1 MLRCAI
7 IGCGSIV
14 EDLHMPALK
23 ALPEVKLEA
32 VCDTNHERL
41 ANFGKRY
48 GITRL
53 YDDIDKLVAVGRN
66 LDFVLIAT
74 PGFTHFEICRR
85 IMEAGFNVL
94 VEKPVAL
101 SLNNTLALKN
111 LADKRKIK
119 AGIIQNYRYRDNVL
133 KARQDLALGRVG
145 KVTQVNVVFHDKPV
159 FNLPAPWS
167 WEERKCKTLVYEVG
181 LHYLDI
187 ETLFA
192 GRVSR
197 LIGAH
202 SVYDRVLDCTE
213 RVHALFEHENGAIG
227 SIDLQFNASS
237 NYTHVEIFGT
247 ANDILLKFFPE
258 YYRIYSGN
266 VNPIDEVWFDLKRIT
281 DFAIPA
287 VREKFFKVQIPRR
300 ARSHFRLFKAYVEVL
315 KGERERLP
323 VSLED
328 VVPTMELAEE
338 ISKFTYGGQGD
349 N

>member
-32 VCDTNHERL
+32 VCDHNHERL
-41 ANFGKRY
+41 AAFGKRH
-48 GITRL
+48 GVTQL
-53 YDDIDKLVAVGRN
+53 YDDIDRLVADGRN

-101 SLNNTLALKN
+101 SLKETLALKD
-111 LADKRKIK
+111 LADKKKIK
-119 AGIIQNYRYRDNVL
+119 AGVIQNYRYRDNVL
-133 KARQDLALGRVG
+133 KAREDLAAGRVG
-145 KVTQVNVVFHDKPV
+145 EVTQVNVIFHDKPV
-159 FNLPAPWS
+159 FNQPAPWS
-167 WEERKCKTLVYEVG
+167 WEERQCKTLVYEVC
-181 LHYLDI
+181 LHYLDL

-197 LIGAH
+197 LIGGH
-202 SVYDRVLDCTE
+202 SFCDRVLDCTE

-237 NYTHVEIFGT
+237 NYIQVEIFGT
-247 ANDILLKFFPE
+247 ANDIQLKFFPE

-266 VNPIDEVWFDLKRIT
+266 VNPIDEVGFDIKRIT

-287 VREKFFKVQIPRR
+287 IREKFFKPKVARR
-300 ARSHFRLFKAYVEVL
+300 AKSHFRLIKAYVDAL
-315 KGERERLP
+315 KDEGGRVP

-338 ISKFTYGGQGD
+338 ISKFTYLCPVA
-349 N
+349 